1 MPNGGERRARG
12 LGSPVSMTAA
22 APPFVFDAHVD
33 SIQKALDLGHD
44 LGAEGPGHLD
54 LVRGARGGLGAV
66 VLVAWCDPKHLERG
80 ARAAVERTRGLVRE
94 VRRLADR
101 HPERATLVTDG
112 AALAEARAAGRIA
125 LISGIEG
132 GHSIAESIE
141 ELERFHAEGVRV
153 LTLVWNNHLS
163 WVRSCQDGAGPD
175 VPAGLSDFGRRVVRR
190 MNELGMCVDLSHA
203 GERSFFDALEASA
216 RPVIASHSCC
226 KALHDHPRNL
236 TDDQL
241 RALGAAD
248 GVVGIAFLP
257 GFLDAEAKA
266 EAARVRAL
274 PEFRAIDEGDD
285 TATLIAQGEFLQAH
299 AAPCGIDVIVRHVLH
314 AVEHAGVANVG
325 LGSDYDGIDH
335 AVAGLEDASRY
346 PALAAALAGAGM
358 SRDEV
363 AGVMGENM
371 ARAFAAATAGA
382 PARPVSAR

>member
-1 MPNGGERRARG
+1 
-12 LGSPVSMTAA
+12 MTASA
-22 APPFVFDAHVD
+22 LPYVFDAHVD

-44 LGAEGPGHLD
+44 LGALGPGHLD

-66 VLVAWCDPKHLERG
+66 VLVAWCDPKHLEQG
-80 ARAAVERTRGLVRE
+80 ARAAVDRTRGLVRE
-94 VRRLADR
+94 VQRLADR

-112 AALAEARAAGRIA
+112 SSLAAARAAGRIA

-132 GHSIAESIE
+132 GHSIAESLD
-141 ELERFHAEGVRV
+141 ELERFHAQGVRV

-163 WVRSCQDGAGPD
+163 WVRSCQGGAGPD
-175 VPAGLSDFGRRVVRR
+175 VPAGLSDFGRRVVAR
-190 MNELGMCVDLSHA
+190 MNELGMLVDLSHA
-203 GERSFFDALEASA
+203 GERSFFDALDAST

-241 RALGAAD
+241 RALGEAN

-257 GFLDAEAKA
+257 GFLDADAKA
-266 EAARVRAL
+266 EAARVRAM

-285 TATLIAQGEFLQAH
+285 TATFVAQGEFLQRH
-299 AAPCGIDVIVRHVLH
+299 AAPCDLDVMVRHVLH
-314 AVEHAGVANVG
+314 AVEVAGADHVG

-335 AVAGLEDASRY
+335 AVHGLEDASCY
-346 PALAAALAGAGM
+346 PRLAHALARAGL

-363 AGVMGENM
+363 AGVMGGNM
-371 ARAFAAATAGA
+371 ARAFAEGTRGAG
-382 PARPVSAR
+382 PVRDSLLRSARGDAVR